1 MYILARS
8 ASCAGGSDEGCPRHN
23 VVENDKRLRG
33 LFGYV
38 CKQKPIQVGCRD
50 SWPVEDNGR
59 SARQGRAR
67 LKRVPPWTRNCRVAC
82 MEVRESISR
91 DLDTI
96 KRGRA
101 AVESEFIPDCG
112 AEIALVVCDRRVGLS
127 VGAGERERD
136 VETNRGR
143 SPIGEAAAKPTSPR
157 RMLRPRN
164 AARLQS
170 ASHLA
175 CSTLQKH
182 IDQQHCIHVDIHRSQ
197 DDNRVLKW
205 PSPEPRSSDKPTKPT
220 QSQQAHPLA
229 TQRHTEWLPNASSSG
244 RSNVTGRYSPR
255 FPMVVPTSMAPRQL
269 QS

>member
-38 CKQKPIQVGCRD
+38 CKQKPIQVGCREP
-50 SWPVEDNGR
+50 WPVEDNGR

-91 DLDTI
+91 HLDTV

-112 AEIALVVCDRRVGLS
+112 AEIALVVCDRRVCLS

-136 VETNRGR
+136 VETNRG
-143 SPIGEAAAKPTSPR
+143 SSSQANVTAADAQAQERGQTPECQPSC
-157 RMLRPRN
+157 MLDT
-164 AARLQS
+164 AE
-170 ASHLA
+170 
-175 CSTLQKH
+175 T
-182 IDQQHCIHVDIHRSQ
+182 HRS
-197 DDNRVLKW
+197 
-205 PSPEPRSSDKPTKPT
+205 
-220 QSQQAHPLA
+220 A
-229 TQRHTEWLPNASSSG
+229 TLHT
-244 RSNVTGRYSPR
+244 RRY
-255 FPMVVPTSMAPRQL
+255 T
-269 QS
+269 

>member
-8 ASCAGGSDEGCPRHN
+8 ASCAGGSDEG

-38 CKQKPIQVGCRD
+38 CKRKPIQVGCREP
-50 SWPVEDNGR
+50 WPVEDNGR

-67 LKRVPPWTRNCRVAC
+67 LKRVPPWTRDCRVAC

-91 DLDTI
+91 DLDTV
-96 KRGRA
+96 KRGRT
-101 AVESEFIPDCG
+101 AVESGFIHDCG

-127 VGAGERERD
+127 VGAGERKRRGDESGK
-136 VETNRGR
+136 EPNRG
-143 SPIGEAAAKPTSPR
+143 SSSQANVTAADAQAQER
-157 RMLRPRN
+157 G
-164 AARLQS
+164 QS

-182 IDQQHCIHVDIHRSQ
+182 IDQQHCIHVDIHKSQ

-205 PSPEPRSSDKPTKPT
+205 PFPEPRSSDKPTKPT
-220 QSQQAHPLA
+220 QSRQAHPLA

-244 RSNVTGRYSPR
+244 RSNVTGRSLPR
-255 FPMVVPTSMAPRQL
+255 FPMVVPTSMAPKQL